1 MLDLQDICVEVDKKM
16 SSQHKRKDVTTVIIT
31 TDDEHEMGSE
41 HIDAEN
47 NDQVHQ
53 TEQKMELTE

>member
-1 MLDLQDICVEVDKKM
+1 MN
-16 SSQHKRKDVTTVIIT
+16 SQPKRKDVTTVIIT
-31 TDDEHEMGSE
+31 TDDEHEMGIE

-53 TEQKMELTE
+53 TEQNMELTE